1 MLQSILRDFR
11 PRFWPSFIA
20 GMGVLLLLTLG
31 TWQVARLFEKRA
43 INEARAE
50 RLAIPV
56 APLPAVLDDP
66 SAWEFRRVSVTGTL
80 EHARELYLP
89 CRSQRGND
97 GTCVLVVLKRAEG
110 LPLLINRGW
119 VPPSRKDP
127 ARRPEAQTPG
137 EVTLTGVLRASPQ
150 RTRFMPANEP
160 SRNVWFAYD
169 IPQMATALGQSTLAP
184 FYIEAALDPAAP
196 PGAPL
201 GGQTRFQLPDNHLGY
216 ALTWFSLAIALAVI
230 FVLSQRAQEKKE

>member
-20 GMGVLLLLTLG
+20 GMGVLFLLTLG

-43 INEARAE
+43 INEARAQ
-50 RLAIPV
+50 RLAMPV
-56 APLPAVLDDP
+56 AALPAVLDDP

-127 ARRPEAQTPG
+127 ARRPEAQRPG

-169 IPQMATALGQSTLAP
+169 IPQMAAALGQPMLAP

-230 FVLSQRAQEKKE
+230 FVLSQRVQENKG